1 MSAMPV
7 ILRGLVFTE
16 RQNKENMKLKKTIEV
31 DKIEVVGKF
40 AVQVRTATVITE
52 TQEDENGDEIAGS
65 ATELSRSNHRHVL
78 HPSDDWQAKDE
89 DGKYIQDERVRHI
102 CDSIFTSSV
111 KDEWVIQQKK
121 TEV

>member
-1 MSAMPV
+1 MA
-7 ILRGLVFTE
+7 L
-16 RQNKENMKLKKTIEV
+16 NKKIEV
-31 DKIEVVGKF
+31 DKIEVVGQF

-52 TQEDENGDEIAGS
+52 TQEDDAGNEIAGS

-78 HPSDDWQAKDE
+78 HPSNDWQAKDE
-89 DGKYIQDERVRHI
+89 DGNYIQDERVRHI

>member
-1 MSAMPV
+1 MA
-7 ILRGLVFTE
+7 L
-16 RQNKENMKLKKTIEV
+16 NKNIEV

-40 AVQVRTATVITE
+40 SVGVRTATVITE

-65 ATELSRSNHRHVL
+65 ATELSRANHRHVL
-78 HPSDDWQAKDE
+78 HPSDDWQAKDD
-89 DGKYIQDERVRHI
+89 DGNYIQDERVRNI

>member
-1 MSAMPV
+1 MA
-7 ILRGLVFTE
+7 L
-16 RQNKENMKLKKTIEV
+16 NKNIEV

-40 AVQVRTATVITE
+40 SVGVRTATVITE

-78 HPSDDWQAKDE
+78 HPSDDWQAKDD
-89 DGKYIQDERVRHI
+89 DGNYIQDERVRNI

>member
-1 MSAMPV
+1 MP
-7 ILRGLVFTE
+7 LTKRT
-16 RQNKENMKLKKTIEV
+16 EV
-31 DKIEVVGKF
+31 DKIECVGKF

-78 HPSDDWQAKDE
+78 HPSDDWNAKDD
-89 DGKYIQDERVRHI
+89 DGNYIQDARVRNI

-111 KDEWVIQQKK
+111 IDEWVVQQAKNK
-121 TEV
+121 V

>member
-1 MSAMPV
+1 MA
-7 ILRGLVFTE
+7 L
-16 RQNKENMKLKKTIEV
+16 NKNIEV

-40 AVQVRTATVITE
+40 SVGVRTATVITE
-52 TQEDENGDEIAGS
+52 PQEDENGDEIAGS

-78 HPSDDWQAKDE
+78 HPSDDWQAKDD
-89 DGKYIQDERVRHI
+89 DGNYIQDERVRNI

>member
-1 MSAMPV
+1 MA
-7 ILRGLVFTE
+7 LF
-16 RQNKENMKLKKTIEV
+16 KKTEV

-52 TQEDENGDEIAGS
+52 TQEDENGDESAGS
-65 ATELSRSNHRHVL
+65 ETELSRSNHRHVL
-78 HPSDDWQAKDE
+78 HPSDDWNAKDE
-89 DGKYIQDERVRHI
+89 EGNYIQDERVRNI

-111 KDEWVIQQKK
+111 KDEWVVQQKK